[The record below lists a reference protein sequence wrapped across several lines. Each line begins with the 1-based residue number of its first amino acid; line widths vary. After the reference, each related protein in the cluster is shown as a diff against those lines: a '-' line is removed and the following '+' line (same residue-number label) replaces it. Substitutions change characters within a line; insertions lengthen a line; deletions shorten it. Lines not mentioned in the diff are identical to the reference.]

1 MTQKTK
7 PVKIMLVEDDEFMV
21 QLLTTLLEM
30 EGYDICKFS
39 DGDEFFEVLSQELP
53 DIVFMDVYL
62 EKFSQE
68 DINGLT
74 LLDQIRGRPEF
85 EHTKI
90 IMSSGINFKSESKK
104 QGADGF
110 LQKPYLPDNLISLLE
125 EVLL

>member
-1 MTQKTK
+1 
-7 PVKIMLVEDDEFMV
+7 MLVEDDLTMV
-21 QLLTTLLEM
+21 ELLKTLLEL
-30 EGYDICKFS
+30 EGFDICQFS
-39 DGDEFFEVLSQELP
+39 DGDEFFEVLAQELP
-53 DIVFMDVYL
+53 DIVFMDVFL

-74 LLDQIRGRPEF
+74 LLNQIRGRPEF

-90 IMSSGINFKSESKK
+90 IMASGLDLENESKE

-110 LQKPYLPDNLISLLE
+110 LLKPYMPDNLISLLE

>member
-1 MTQKTK
+1 
-7 PVKIMLVEDDEFMV
+7 MLVDDDAIMV
-21 QLLTTLLEM
+21 DLLKTLLKM
-30 EGYDICKFS
+30 EGYDICQFS

-53 DIVFMDVYL
+53 DIVFMDVNL
-62 EKFSQE
+62 ENFSQN

-74 LLDQIRGRPEF
+74 LLDQIRQRPEF

-90 IMSSGINFKSESKK
+90 IMSSGLDLKNESVK

-110 LQKPYLPDNLISLLE
+110 ILKPYLPDNLISLLE